1 MQETL
6 TYIKVKGRS
15 LKNNSEKKVK
25 NQIKKKRVKNKKRQG
40 KEKDNYKNKNSW
52 VCACNRHLM

>member
-1 MQETL
+1 M
-6 TYIKVKGRS
+6 KGRS

>member
-6 TYIKVKGRS
+6 TYIKMKGRS

-25 NQIKKKRVKNKKRQG
+25 NQIKKKEWKIRKD
-40 KEKDNYKNKNSW
+40 KEKRKIIIKTKTVGYVHAIDT
-52 VCACNRHLM
+52 